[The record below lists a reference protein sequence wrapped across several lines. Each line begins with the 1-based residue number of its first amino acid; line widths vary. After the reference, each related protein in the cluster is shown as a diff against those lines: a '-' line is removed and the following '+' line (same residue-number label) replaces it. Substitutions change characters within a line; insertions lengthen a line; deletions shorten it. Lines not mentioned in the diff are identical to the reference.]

1 VVVVATSVRLN
12 LGCGDYPLAE
22 HINID
27 ASPHPGVTMVLTVPP
42 LPWPDGSVA
51 EIYAG
56 HFLEHLDLERGRE
69 LLAESFRVLERGGT
83 LGIVVPDF
91 REVARRYVEQEVAP
105 FDWSDGRHDLR
116 DLDELCHYILFSTI
130 QPSQHRW
137 AYELATLERALQ
149 RAGFEVLGEIDRYT
163 DPRLSTP
170 QWYQCGTQARKP

>member
-1 VVVVATSVRLN
+1 VVVVATGLRLN
-12 LGCGDYPLAE
+12 LGAGDYPLAE

-42 LPWPDGSVA
+42 LPWPDGTVA

-56 HFLEHLDLERGRE
+56 HFLEHLDLDRGRE
-69 LLAESFRVLERGGT
+69 LLAEAFRVLEPGGA

-91 REVARRYVEQEVAP
+91 REVARRYVAQEAAP
-105 FDWSDGRHDLR
+105 FDWSDGHHDLR
-116 DLDELCHYILFSTI
+116 DLDDLCRCLIFSTC
-130 QPSQHRW
+130 QPSHHRW
-137 AYELATLERALQ
+137 AYDLATLERALT

-170 QWYQCGTQARKP
+170 QWYQAGLNARKP